1 MSGITPLPTPPST
14 SDPSNFSTRADDFL
28 AALPTFA
35 TEAND
40 LAAALNNIS
49 TTSTSV
55 TSNTIGTGSKAFTV
69 EAGKSYF
76 PGQSVTIAHTGAP
89 TNRMFAVVDS
99 YDSGTG
105 ALVVTSQA
113 FEGSGTFTD
122 WTITLGFNGIVS
134 NAQLA
139 DDAFITIIGASKNLI
154 ITNNSGTPN
163 SQVDIDADEIILK
176 DSSGR
181 AYLAE
186 SVNLTANIAASGA
199 NGLDTGVEANSTWYY
214 LWVIYNPTTDT
225 VASLISASSTAPTL
239 PSGYTYKALVGAIY
253 NSSGGN
259 FIRILQR
266 GRRVST
272 AATLVT
278 STVPSTSY
286 VSISLAQFIPP
297 NASFATALV
306 FIYGTASTKIVA
318 YHSPDSSGAVESV
331 LVGRSG
337 SSDGSGGSSF
347 IDIPIQTSQTVYYKR
362 GGTALAAYEFYISGW
377 EF

>member
-1 MSGITPLPTPPST
+1 MSGITPLPAPPST

-76 PGQSVTIAHTGAP
+76 PGQSVTIARTSD
-89 TNRMFAVVDS
+89 TDNRMFAVVDS

-139 DDAFITIIGASKNLI
+139 DDAKFGRLLNRRIITASETGTAYTTGATKALVRICGGGGGGGGVQGVNPGTVVGYAGNGGGYTEKLFNITQPTYTVTIGAGGN
-154 ITNNSGTPN
+154 G
-163 SQVDIDADEIILK
+163 
-176 DSSGR
+176 G
-181 AYLAE
+181 
-186 SVNLTANIAASGA
+186 ASGA
-199 NGLDTGVEANSTWYY
+199 NNGTAGGTTTFTDGTNTLTANGGAGGSGLTG
-214 LWVIYNPTTDT
+214 
-225 VASLISASSTAPTL
+225 
-239 PSGYTYKALVGAIY
+239 SGGNAAAATNGSGGT
-253 NSSGGN
+253 SSGGDLN
-259 FIRILQR
+259 LS
-266 GRRVST
+266 GGD
-272 AATLVT
+272 
-278 STVPSTSY
+278 
-286 VSISLAQFIPP
+286 
-297 NASFATALV
+297 ATARGW
-306 FIYGTASTKIVA
+306 ISGIASAIPV
-318 YHSPDSSGAVESV
+318 SGAAPFFGGGKTLTGATTNQNGPAGTNPGE
-331 LVGRSG
+331 G
-337 SSDGSGGSSF
+337 GSGGYVRDSNVTRSGGAGF
-347 IDIPIQTSQTVYYKR
+347 R
-362 GGTALAAYEFYISGW
+362 GVCILEEYA
-377 EF
+377 